1 MRISATRA
9 QCTENQWHSLCNMLY
24 LGDDR
29 SASMSGCSPS
39 RPTTCSGRFWAA
51 ATGRPASMPK
61 PRGARV
67 VSVDPLYAHSVAEI
81 GARIDATYGEI
92 LEQTRRNLHEFVWSE
107 FTSVEE
113 LGNARIAAMNDF
125 LADFDT
131 GRRAGRYLAAGLPD
145 LLLADRSFELAL
157 CSHFLFLY
165 SAQLGEAFHVES
177 VVELCR
183 VAEEVRLFPLLQLGG
198 APSPHVAPV
207 VRAVERFGRMAKI
220 EAVPYEF
227 QRGANQM
234 MRIQRR

>member
-1 MRISATRA
+1 MAFSLQHVVPWGRSFSEYERMFALTPDDLQRQILGCGDGPASFNAEATR
-9 QCTENQWHSLCNMLY
+9 
-24 LGDDR
+24 
-29 SASMSGCSPS
+29 
-39 RPTTCSGRFWAA
+39 
-51 ATGRPASMPK
+51 
-61 PRGARV
+61 RGARV